1 LKSQRAAYNQTS
13 TVGRGRVTQDILRCT
28 PNIFTI
34 SAGIIAMVLAI
45 LTAFASVGILSGIV
59 DAISALIGE
68 YGYPAVFAAA
78 FLEVIF
84 PPIPSEVIFP
94 LVGFTAQNRGMGL
107 ENTIGM
113 AATGALG
120 STVGAVLIYFISAK
134 IGRTAIMRF
143 GKRVRI
149 SEQEIEKAER
159 WFEKYGP
166 IAVFTARM
174 IPAIREII
182 SIPAGISRM
191 NLAKFVGYTFA
202 GSLLWCV
209 ILTLA
214 GYYLGEAWSNFS
226 DQASYAFTIVTVI
239 IISAAIVVVAF
250 WYSKRR
256 RASAEQ

>member
-1 LKSQRAAYNQTS
+1 MPIT
-13 TVGRGRVTQDILRCT
+13 IL
-28 PNIFTI
+28 
-34 SAGIIAMVLAI
+34 V
-45 LTAFASVGILSGIV
+45 AFASVGILSGIV

-94 LVGFTAQNRGMGL
+94 LVGFTAQNRGLGL
-107 ENTIGM
+107 ENTVGM
-113 AATGALG
+113 ATVGALG

-134 IGRTAIMRF
+134 VGRTAIMRF

-149 SEQEIEKAER
+149 SEQEIEKAEK
-159 WFEKYGP
+159 WFEKYGS

-174 IPAIREII
+174 IPGIREII

-209 ILTLA
+209 ILTLL

-226 DQASYAFTIVTVI
+226 DQVSYAFTIITFI
-239 IISAAIVVVAF
+239 LIGAIVVVGF
-250 WYSKRR
+250 WYSRRR